1 LHFTRQRGLLTQHF
15 QQVSYVLN
23 IAFRDPK
30 FWAPRLLSIKVLRGR
45 QSKRSEQL
53 DAFRLSEALETR
65 LVRGRPEFAEGETM
79 NTVQEAKML
88 GFATYMPAVLPRSV
102 DSYNETYELNRHRVY
117 ALAFWM
123 TDNELDA
130 AQLMSHAFC
139 RAFAKADTPTAEEID
154 RCLISELREYMPLG
168 TLTLNCAPCERVLS
182 VRRNTLRM
190 DLERAVVQLPPT
202 EKMIFLMHDVE
213 SHDHARIARTL
224 GLSDEESRLGLHQA
238 RLRMREILAK

>member
-1 LHFTRQRGLLTQHF
+1 
-15 QQVSYVLN
+15 
-23 IAFRDPK
+23 
-30 FWAPRLLSIKVLRGR
+30 
-45 QSKRSEQL
+45 
-53 DAFRLSEALETR
+53 
-65 LVRGRPEFAEGETM
+65 M
-79 NTVQEAKML
+79 NTVQQAKML

-102 DSYNETYELNRHRVY
+102 DRYHETYELNRHRVY

-130 AQLMSHAFC
+130 AQLMTHTFC
-139 RAFAKADTPTAEEID
+139 RAFARAHIPTAEEID

-182 VRRNTLRM
+182 VRRNTLRV

-213 SHDHARIARTL
+213 SYDHARIARTL

-238 RLRMREILAK
+238 RLRMRELLAK